1 MRILLVEDDHRLSDA
16 LKYMLEK
23 ENFGVDTAFDGVTGY
38 DMASTGIYDGL
49 VLDWMLPGMEG
60 IEIVRTLRKEG
71 IQTPI
76 LMLTAKE
83 TVRDRVVGLDAG
95 ADDYLVKPFSTEE
108 FFARVRALCRRHA
121 TVLKEELLH
130 AGALRLDMN
139 RCEAHCE
146 DEILKLTIKEAQL
159 LEYLMKNK
167 GKAVSREQILDRV
180 WGLDT
185 EIEQNNI
192 EIYVYYLRKKLNPEK
207 CHIRIET
214 IRGIGYSLKEDSDV

>member
-1 MRILLVEDDHRLSDA
+1 MRILLVEDDKRLSDA

-23 ENFGVDTAFDGVTGY
+23 ENFGVDAAYDGILGY

-60 IEIVRTLRKEG
+60 IEIIRSLRKHG
-71 IQTPI
+71 IHTPI

-83 TVRDRVVGLDAG
+83 TVQDRVKGLDSG
-95 ADDYLVKPFSTEE
+95 ADDYLVKPFNTEE
-108 FFARVRALCRRHA
+108 FFARVRALCRRQT
-121 TVLKEELLH
+121 TVLKEDRLK
-130 AGALRLDMN
+130 AGSLELDMN
-139 RCEAHCE
+139 RCEALCS
-146 DEILKLTIKEAQL
+146 DSVIKLTIKEAQL
-159 LEYLMKNK
+159 LEFLLKNK

-180 WGLDT
+180 WGLDS

-192 EIYVYYLRKKLNPEK
+192 EIYVYYLRKKLNPEI